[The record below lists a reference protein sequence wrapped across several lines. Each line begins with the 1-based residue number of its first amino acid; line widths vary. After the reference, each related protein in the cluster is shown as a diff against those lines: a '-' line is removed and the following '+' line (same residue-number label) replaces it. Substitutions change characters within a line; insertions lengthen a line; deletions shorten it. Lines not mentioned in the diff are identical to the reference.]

1 MIQVDEKQLLEDLVA
16 KGPEFG
22 LSEAES
28 RQFAKWFYP
37 EIKII
42 SQTQDELHLAIT
54 PTKESTL
61 AALFMGADTNYKLHC
76 GKRGITQSSVLISVC
91 CVAVCRFAG
100 GVLKGIAPDV
110 TFENPLLLGNT
121 AYIQASRELSNNQE
135 YRTTATRLLGKNWAG
150 QPLFD
155 ERIITT
161 RTPRRPPNLST

>member
-1 MIQVDEKQLLEDLVA
+1 MIQVDEKKLLADLVA

-22 LSEAES
+22 LSQTES

-42 SQTQDELHLAIT
+42 NHTQDELQLAIT
-54 PTKESTL
+54 PTKESTF
-61 AALFMGADTNYKLHC
+61 AALFMGADTNFKFHC

-91 CVAVCRFAG
+91 CVAVCRFTG
-100 GVLKGIAPDV
+100 GILKGIAPDV
-110 TFENPLLLGNT
+110 TFVNPLPLGNP
-121 AYIQASRELSNNQE
+121 AYITASKIISNQTTN
-135 YRTTATRLLGKNWAG
+135 RTIATRLLGKNWVG

-161 RTPRRPPNLST
+161 RTSRA